1 MKQITVITPANQAG
15 TLADLAGHLAA
26 QQVNIEDMEVLDDH
40 THAVFILHAE
50 PHDLAL
56 RVLAEAGY
64 HAVSDDLLVI
74 RIEDQPGG
82 VARIAAR
89 FREPAL
95 NIRSMRIAR
104 RDHGWAT
111 VILSTDDNSRA
122 RELLGDCLVG

>member
-15 TLADLAGHLAA
+15 TLADLAERLAK
-26 QQVNIEDMEVLDDH
+26 QDINILDMEVLDDH
-40 THAVFILHAE
+40 THGVIILHAE

-64 HAVSDDLLVI
+64 HAASDDLLVI

-104 RDHGWAT
+104 RDNGWAT
-111 VILSTDDNSRA
+111 VILSTDDNTRA
-122 RELLGDCLVG
+122 RELLSDCLAG

>member
-1 MKQITVITPANQAG
+1 MKQITIITPPNQAG
-15 TLADLAGHLAA
+15 TLADVADLLAK
-26 QQVNIEDMEVLDDH
+26 QEINILDMEVLDDQ
-40 THAVFILHAE
+40 THAVIILHAE

-56 RVLAEAGY
+56 RVLAEARY

-74 RIEDQPGG
+74 RIADQPGG
-82 VARIAAR
+82 LARIAAR

-111 VILSTDDNSRA
+111 VILATDDNERA
-122 RELLGDCLVG
+122 RGLLEDCLVG